1 MSHRA
6 KRGPDRR
13 SSSVDGATTVIRA
26 GSEDARTRH
35 WVDVI
40 LPASTSAAQHAARVG
55 QVNRR
60 DDGLHTGVLSMIHQ
74 TTVATT
80 DTEVED
86 RSMRVVEWSLA
97 LIAAIAA
104 GVLAFIR

>member
-6 KRGPDRR
+6 ERGRGRPAT
-13 SSSVDGATTVIRA
+13 SIDGATTVIRA
-26 GSEDARTRH
+26 GSPNARTRH
-35 WVDVI
+35 WAGVI
-40 LPASTSAAQHAARVG
+40 LPPSTSAAQDAARVG
-55 QVNRR
+55 QDNTR
-60 DDGLHTGVLSMIHQ
+60 DAGLHTGVLSMIHQ
-74 TTVATT
+74 TTVATA

-86 RSMRVVEWSLA
+86 RSMRIVEWSLA